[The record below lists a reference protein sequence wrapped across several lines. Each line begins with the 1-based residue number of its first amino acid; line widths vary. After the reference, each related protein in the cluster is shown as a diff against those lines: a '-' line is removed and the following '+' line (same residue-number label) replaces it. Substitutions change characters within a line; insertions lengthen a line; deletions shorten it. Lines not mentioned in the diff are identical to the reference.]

1 MPSSPSNPLE
11 VSVLATRDSI
21 GALDTTQLLYLLVEL
36 RPPSIQSSTHL
47 PLNLCLVIDRSTSMR
62 GDRLDRVK
70 TAASL
75 VIETL
80 GAKDVIS
87 IVTFSDRAE
96 VVLPASYIQHK
107 ATLIAQVHSII
118 ASGGTEIYQGL
129 TAGVREL
136 RKAAL
141 NHHTNHLILLTD
153 GHTYGDDDACL
164 RMATDIAVE
173 GIGVSAFGIGADWN
187 DHFLDRLV
195 SPSGGQSAYIE
206 QPSQIIDYLRNRIN
220 GLGAV
225 YAHNLRLMADYP
237 MGVNLKY
244 GLKIAPYAQPL
255 SLDSKLVKLGALEGQ
270 LPLSFLLEFI
280 IEPQLPGRQLTLP
293 VTLMANIPS
302 HHLHDHTI
310 RREHR
315 LTVTAQDEALVPPS
329 PLVDAVRV
337 LNLYRMNE
345 QVWDEVEAGQLQ
357 AATERL
363 RRLTTRLL
371 ESGHSR
377 LAQQAYAETERLATM
392 GTLSLEGRKKLKYG
406 TRSLLSRTINFN
418 HD

>member
-1 MPSSPSNPLE
+1 MASSSSNPLE
-11 VSVLATRDSI
+11 VNVLATRDTI
-21 GALDTTQLLYLLVEL
+21 GALDTTQLLYLLVDV
-36 RPPSIQSSTHL
+36 RPPTVQHTNHL

-87 IVTFSDRAE
+87 IITFSDRAE

-107 ATLIAQVHSII
+107 ATLISQVHSVI

-136 RKAAL
+136 RKASL
-141 NHHTNHLILLTD
+141 SHHTNHLILLTD
-153 GHTYGDDDACL
+153 GHTYGDAENCL
-164 RMATDIAVE
+164 RLASDIAVE
-173 GIGVSAFGIGADWN
+173 GIGVSAFGIGPEWN
-187 DHFLDRLV
+187 DYFLDRLV
-195 SPSGGQSAYIE
+195 APSGGQSAYIE
-206 QPSQIIDYLRNRIN
+206 QPAQIIDYLKNRIN

-225 YAHNLRLMADYP
+225 YANNLRLQADFP
-237 MGVNLKY
+237 MGVSLKY
-244 GLKIAPYAQPL
+244 GLKITPYAQPL
-255 SLDSKLVKLGALEGQ
+255 PLDNKLLKLGAIEGQ
-270 LPLSFLLEFI
+270 SPLSFLLEFA

-293 VTLMANIPS
+293 VTLLANIPS
-302 HHLHDHTI
+302 NHLYDYTI
-310 RREHR
+310 HREHKV
-315 LTVTAQDEALVPPS
+315 TVTTQDESLEPPA

-345 QVWDEVEAGQLQ
+345 KVWDEVEAGQLQ